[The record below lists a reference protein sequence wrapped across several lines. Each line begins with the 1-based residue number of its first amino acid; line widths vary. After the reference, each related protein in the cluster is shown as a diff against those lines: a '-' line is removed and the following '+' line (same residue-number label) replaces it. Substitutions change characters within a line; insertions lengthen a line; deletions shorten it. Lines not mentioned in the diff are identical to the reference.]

1 VVNSILFRWPS
12 PDDPAAVP
20 AVAFTDPALASVG
33 LSESE
38 ARRRHGRVRTL
49 RFPFVENDRAE
60 IERLP
65 AGTIKVVATPRGRIL
80 GAAIVGR
87 DAGELIAPW
96 SLAIANRLPLSAMAA
111 LVAPSPTRSE
121 LSRRVAATSGAG
133 LTPPWRRRIIELLR
147 KFG

>member
-1 VVNSILFRWPS
+1 VVKSILFRWPF

-20 AVAFTDPALASVG
+20 LAAFTDPALASVG
-33 LSESE
+33 LSEDE

-49 RFPFVENDRAE
+49 RFPFVENDRAR

-65 AGTIKVVATPRGRIL
+65 AGVIKVVASRSGRIL

-87 DAGELIAPW
+87 NAGELIAPW
-96 SLAIANRLPLSAMAA
+96 SLAIANRLPLSAMAD
-111 LVAPSPTRSE
+111 LVAPYPVRSAIA
-121 LSRRVAATSGAG
+121 RQVAALPEAR
-133 LTPPWRRRIIELLR
+133 LTRPWRRRIIEFLR